1 MGKYVNG
8 GTKKVYSEKGVSIDG
23 MSYDILTNA
32 EMVRLYHMFM

>member
-1 MGKYVNG
+1 MVAL
-8 GTKKVYSEKGVSIDG
+8 KKFTVKKAYAIDG